1 MAAAATV
8 VCGTLVETTVVVVK
22 NEVLAFIS
30 DDVRNPLPVALV
42 FGDDESCRVEREDH
56 SRRINITTLIVTAAG
71 VLSGGD
77 SNVRGVLSRTVFAAI
92 GPRDKDSVVAIVQAI
107 AISVTLSHSEELCE
121 SAIDRVE
128 NFTARCSQSNH
139 SYTVG
144 CRRDDAKAVTSNLL
158 STRDETRIDAA
169 AALRE
174 PDSRTNRDAQDNRYD
189 KDLISQSAHFKKVRP
204 AKLLRVSG

>member
-30 DDVRNPLPVALV
+30 DDVRNPPPVALV
-42 FGDDESCRVEREDH
+42 FGDDESCRIEREDH

-128 NFTARCSQSNH
+128 NFTARC
-139 SYTVG
+139 
-144 CRRDDAKAVTSNLL
+144 
-158 STRDETRIDAA
+158 
-169 AALRE
+169 
-174 PDSRTNRDAQDNRYD
+174 
-189 KDLISQSAHFKKVRP
+189 
-204 AKLLRVSG
+204 